1 MCWLLRREK
10 QKRQGFSVFGFKVSF
25 KHGFKGCL
33 MPQDLCVSQ
42 TLCFWFI
49 SDFAFMGC
57 SFFSFCMYMSIRMTE
72 VWIWISPFMCVLVEM
87 IDLWFFDQNMGF
99 FFFFFFKSL
108 VPYLL
113 TKLWFLL
120 LLRSMGSWFLE
131 IGFVCFCHW
140 YHIYRVFYFILYIKL
155 LLRSIASWIL
165 AFIYQYIISVC
176 VWKLCFFIVWSVSYC
191 AGIVINV
198 RPITIIDHCDILI
211 IVIVR
216 SFIWKS

>member
-1 MCWLLRREK
+1 MLTFEERETEK
-10 QKRQGFSVFGFKVSF
+10 ARLFSFWVQSFIQTRLQGLPHASGS
-25 KHGFKGCL
+25 
-33 MPQDLCVSQ
+33 
-42 TLCFWFI
+42 LCFTDALLLVYIRLCFYGLFFFFLLYVYVNQNDWGVDLNLSIYVCLGWNDWF
-49 SDFAFMGC
+49 
-57 SFFSFCMYMSIRMTE
+57 
-72 VWIWISPFMCVLVEM
+72 M
-87 IDLWFFDQNMGF
+87 ILWSEYGF

>member
-99 FFFFFFKSL
+99 FFFFFLS
-108 VPYLL
+108 
-113 TKLWFLL
+113 
-120 LLRSMGSWFLE
+120 
-131 IGFVCFCHW
+131 HW
-140 YHIYRVFYFILYIKL
+140 YHIYLPNYGFYYCWDRWVLDFWKLGLFVFVIGIIYTEFFILFYILNYCWDQSL
-155 LLRSIASWIL
+155 LESWHSYINIL
-165 AFIYQYIISVC
+165 SLFVC
-176 VWKLCFFIVWSVSYC
+176 ESY
-191 AGIVINV
+191 VF
-198 RPITIIDHCDILI
+198 L
-211 IVIVR
+211 
-216 SFIWKS
+216 